1 MRTINKLFCPV
12 LAAGIL
18 ACAWSCTEKEE
29 NPDEQGNRPQLTV
42 DAEKSY
48 TIEAASPET
57 VTFTVR
63 SENAPWEIRTANPDW
78 STIEPAS
85 GEAGTD
91 YTVTVRYK
99 DNEALGNRIDVLT
112 IACGDLPE
120 ERINVT
126 QRGTAVLEV
135 DNQSLEFEV
144 AGGNLT
150 LKVTSNQPWSTEIT
164 SGSDWLTIEE
174 GFIGENDGT
183 ITLKAVANN
192 GVERTATVSVRDR
205 NGMESVSVQVLQKG
219 LSLDIN
225 QTAFEVTHE
234 KGQISVEVSTE
245 IEWAVRKGSVGDI
258 WCTLSIDGT
267 PAESE
272 EGEPVPHTGNG
283 TVTIDYGDNVGSVP
297 REASLVIYAV
307 LPEGAAPVEKTV
319 TITQAADP
327 AAGTPERHY
336 FNEEGSIW
344 KTGKGAPVINEDGS
358 VTFITGDRLI
368 ADGMPLGRYT
378 FSIRHTETAYSE
390 MYYIFPGEGD
400 ANEIRWHMNAG
411 TKETAISTTPWN
423 AYKNAVFDPSR
434 ANLATLELT
443 EAADGSLAVKWILN
457 GTEFSSLAS
466 ISNLDKARPDNP
478 FSIYIGMQSG
488 EGTVTYEWYEYTP
501 LE

>member
-1 MRTINKLFCPV
+1 MRTINKLFCPL

-29 NPDEQGNRPQLTV
+29 NPGEQGIQLQLTV

-48 TIEAASPET
+48 TVDAASPEEI
-57 VTFTVR
+57 TFSVR
-63 SENAPWEIRTANPDW
+63 SENAPWEISSRHPEW

-91 YTVTVRYK
+91 YTVSVRFK
-99 DNEALGNRIDVLT
+99 DNTDLGNRIDVLT
-112 IACGDLPE
+112 VTCGDLPE
-120 ERINVT
+120 ERISVT

-135 DNQSLEFEV
+135 DNPSLEFTKE
-144 AGGNLT
+144 GETKT
-150 LKVTSNQPWSTEIT
+150 LKVTSNQPWSTEVTI
-164 SGSDWLTIEE
+164 GSDWLTIES
-174 GFIGENDGT
+174 GVIGENDGT
-183 ITLKAVANN
+183 VTLKAAANN
-192 GVERTATVSVRDR
+192 GVERTATVSIRDR
-205 NGMESVSVQVLQKG
+205 NGVEGVSVQVLQKG
-219 LSLDIN
+219 LSLDLSTETLN
-225 QTAFEVTHE
+225 VGHAAGHT
-234 KGQISVEVSTE
+234 SVEVSTE
-245 IEWAVRKGSVGDI
+245 IEWAVRKGSTGDI
-258 WCTLSIDGT
+258 WYSLFIDGT

-272 EGEPVPHTGNG
+272 TGEPVPHTGNG
-283 TVTIDYGDNVGSVP
+283 KVTINYKDNVGSVQ
-297 REASLVIYAV
+297 REATFVIYAV
-307 LPEGAAPVEKTV
+307 VPEGSAPIEKTV
-319 TITQAADP
+319 TITQTADP
-327 AAGTPERHY
+327 DAGTPERHY

-358 VTFITGDRLI
+358 VTFIAGDRLI

-390 MYYIFPGEGD
+390 MYYIFPGDGD

-411 TKETAISTTPWN
+411 TKMTAISTTPWN
-423 AYKNAVFDPSR
+423 SYTNAAFDPSR
-434 ANLATLELT
+434 TNLATLELT

-466 ISNLDKARPDNP
+466 ISNLPKARPDNP

-488 EGTVTYEWYEYTP
+488 EGTVTYEWYEYTT